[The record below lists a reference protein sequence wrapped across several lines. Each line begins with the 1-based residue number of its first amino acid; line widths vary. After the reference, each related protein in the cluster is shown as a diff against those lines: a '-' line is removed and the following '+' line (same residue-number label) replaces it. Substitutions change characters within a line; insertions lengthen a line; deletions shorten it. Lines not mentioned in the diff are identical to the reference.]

1 MWRSAWA
8 RIPVLGKILEKQVL
22 FVFVTG
28 KKDPSPKAFGLFY
41 SIFEAG
47 ELDKLLIGQN
57 NWRGRTEGWH
67 MVLA

>member
-28 KKDPSPKAFGLFY
+28 KKDPSQKAFGLFY
-41 SIFEAG
+41 SIFETG
-47 ELDKLLIGQN
+47 ELEK
-57 NWRGRTEGWH
+57 
-67 MVLA
+67 V